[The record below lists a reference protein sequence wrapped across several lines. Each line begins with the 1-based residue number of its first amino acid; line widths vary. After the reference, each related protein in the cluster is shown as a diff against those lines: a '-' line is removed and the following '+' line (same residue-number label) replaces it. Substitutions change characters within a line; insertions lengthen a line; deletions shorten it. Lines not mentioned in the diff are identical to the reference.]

1 MTRTKKYAA
10 AAAVAA
16 VLVGVPATGAYATH
30 AAETAPAA
38 HTAPQSPQSPQS
50 PQPQRTEQAREAR
63 QARPAIP
70 SVRIVRPGE
79 RIDAGDGWTLWLTR
93 EGKHWAGPDGYENFR
108 SVVDGNIDLSRPG
121 VSHQSE
127 GDATGV
133 FHSGVY
139 YGTEKAARVE
149 LVAADGTRT
158 RAALVELPGKPGW
171 GAWYVSTPPATDP
184 GGPGVALYDRTG
196 RLIAELPAR
205 PF

>member
-16 VLVGVPATGAYATH
+16 VLVGIPTGAYATH
-30 AAETAPAA
+30 ATAPSAPAPTAA
-38 HTAPQSPQSPQS
+38 TSTTPTTPNSTAAEGPAAERPST
-50 PQPQRTEQAREAR
+50 QRPT
-63 QARPAIP
+63 
-70 SVRIVRPGE
+70 VVRPGE
-79 RIDAGDGWTLWLTR
+79 RVDAGGGWTLWLTR
-93 EGKHWAGPDGYENFR
+93 DGKHWAGPDGYENFR
-108 SVVDGNIDLSRPG
+108 SVTDGNIDLGRPG

-139 YGTEKAARVE
+139 YGTKKAARVE

-171 GAWYVSTPPATDP
+171 GAWYLSTPPATDP
-184 GGPGVALYDRTG
+184 GGIGVALYDRTG
-196 RLIAELPAR
+196 RLLAELPAR

>member
-16 VLVGVPATGAYATH
+16 VLVGIPTGAYATH
-30 AAETAPAA
+30 ATAPSAPAPTAA
-38 HTAPQSPQSPQS
+38 TRTAPTTPNSTAAEGPAAERPST
-50 PQPQRTEQAREAR
+50 QRPT
-63 QARPAIP
+63 
-70 SVRIVRPGE
+70 VVRPGE
-79 RIDAGDGWTLWLTR
+79 RVDAGGGWTLWLTR
-93 EGKHWAGPDGYENFR
+93 DGKHWAGPDGYENFR
-108 SVVDGNIDLSRPG
+108 SVTDGNIDLGRPG

-139 YGTEKAARVE
+139 YGTKKAARVE

-184 GGPGVALYDRTG
+184 GGIGVALYDRTG
-196 RLIAELPAR
+196 RLLAELPAR

>member
-16 VLVGVPATGAYATH
+16 VLVGIPTGAYATH
-30 AAETAPAA
+30 ATAPSAPAPTAA
-38 HTAPQSPQSPQS
+38 TSTAPTTPNSTAAEGPAAERPST
-50 PQPQRTEQAREAR
+50 QRPT
-63 QARPAIP
+63 
-70 SVRIVRPGE
+70 VVRPGE
-79 RIDAGDGWTLWLTR
+79 RVDAGGGWTLWLTR
-93 EGKHWAGPDGYENFR
+93 DGKHWAGPDGYENFR
-108 SVVDGNIDLSRPG
+108 SVTDGNIDLGRPG

-139 YGTEKAARVE
+139 YGTKKAARVE

-184 GGPGVALYDRTG
+184 GGIGVALYDRTG
-196 RLIAELPAR
+196 RLLAELPAR